1 MNNDYGYNNK
11 YSNKDPKKKRSGKF
25 MEFAVKYNK
34 IGWVLLI
41 VLALYLGRGT
51 LSRTINTFRNW
62 EDIQEAKG
70 DVILMQ
76 RLFNARTAITCA
88 SAAILRS
95 NRKNSS
101 LKTAMCSAT
110 LRSHT

>member
-25 MEFAVKYNK
+25 MEFVVKYNK

-70 DVILMQ
+70 E
-76 RLFNARTAITCA
+76 
-88 SAAILRS
+88 
-95 NRKNSS
+95 SS
-101 LKTAMCSAT
+101 
-110 LRSHT
+110 